1 MDVLWALLFFL
12 VLWVAWFTNLLG
24 LPGNWLMLA
33 SSVVYWL
40 VMSSSSGA
48 AIGIPL
54 LIGLAVLAL
63 VGELLELVAGSAG
76 VSKAGG
82 SRRSA
87 IYAIGGSIAGA
98 MLGFF
103 VGVPIPVIGSVV
115 GSLLFGSVGAMA
127 GAVLGERSTGKNWND
142 TFKVG
147 TAAFWGRAMGTF
159 AKMAVGLVMIAVALF
174 GLIF

>member
-1 MDVLWALLFFL
+1 MDVLWAILFFV
-12 VLWVAWFTNLLG
+12 VLWLAWFTNILG

-33 SSVVYWL
+33 SSVIYWL
-40 VMSSSSGA
+40 AMSPESRA

-54 LIGLAVLAL
+54 LLVLAGLALI
-63 VGELLELVAGSAG
+63 GELVELVAGSAG

-87 IYAIGGSIAGA
+87 VYAIGGSIAGA
-98 MLGFF
+98 LVGFF

-127 GAVLGERSTGKNWND
+127 GAILGERSIGKNWND

-147 TAAFWGRAMGTF
+147 TAAFWGRALGT
-159 AKMAVGLVMIAVALF
+159 AGKMAVGLMMIVVALF